1 MTSVEK
7 PTTALNV
14 ELPGKQGCFQLPRL
28 ANIGIHH
35 NGAAPYRQHIYTSTQ
50 CRRRTRCTS
59 SLHLEDDV
67 CETMPWQLQQ
77 GRCLGSRMPSRSSSS
92 AGMRRGAPQRFS
104 RRISALGDVKRSE
117 GPIIKS
123 AAMRFQL
130 CLSPTSRGGKLL
142 RKRASY
148 YWRPR

>member
-67 CETMPWQLQQ
+67 CETMPCSCSKAGVRLTHAEQKQEQCGHEEGCAAALQ
-77 GRCLGSRMPSRSSSS
+77 P
-92 AGMRRGAPQRFS
+92 PHQRA
-104 RRISALGDVKRSE
+104 R
-117 GPIIKS
+117 
-123 AAMRFQL
+123 
-130 CLSPTSRGGKLL
+130 
-142 RKRASY
+142 
-148 YWRPR
+148 